1 MDWKLFTATFGTI
14 FLAELGDKTQFAAIA
29 ASAQSKTVTE
39 ILLAVVLAL
48 ALAGA
53 LGVLAGKTLAQ
64 FISPEIMR
72 WISRPTRWLATLTTP
87 TAPTASIGR
96 VRASSPL

>member
-53 LGVLAGKTLAQ
+53 LGVLAGKVLAQ
-64 FISPEIMR
+64 FLNPEILR
-72 WISRPTRWLATLTTP
+72 WISGAMF
-87 TAPTASIGR
+87 IGMGLWILIR
-96 VRASSPL
+96 GGAGNGS

>member
-48 ALAGA
+48 GLAGT
-53 LGVLAGKTLAQ
+53 LGVLAGKVLAQ
-64 FISPEIMR
+64 FLNPEYLR
-72 WISRPTRWLATLTTP
+72 WISGVMF
-87 TAPTASIGR
+87 IGMGLWILLR
-96 VRASSPL
+96 GGAEG

>member
-48 ALAGA
+48 ALAGI
-53 LGVLAGKTLAQ
+53 LGVLAGKVLAQ
-64 FISPEIMR
+64 FLNPEILR
-72 WISRPTRWLATLTTP
+72 WISGAMF
-87 TAPTASIGR
+87 IGMGLWILLKGGG
-96 VRASSPL
+96 ADGS